1 MHRHPPNSAACVVLA
16 LLLGLLVAACAAVP
30 PLPDTKV
37 LIFGEQ
43 HDQPDHQRQVAAAV
57 TQLAH
62 SGRLGALVL
71 EMAEQ
76 GRSTAHLPR
85 DADAAQVRAALGWV
99 DWDWPTYEAVV
110 MAAVRAAVPVLGGN
124 LPRSRLR
131 EVMAD
136 TTLDSEFSNEVRAL
150 IATAVREGHCG
161 LLPAQQEPGMVRVQM
176 ARDRTL
182 AQTVV
187 QATALP
193 PGDRRVLLLTGAQH
207 ASRDRGV
214 PLHLARLG
222 MAVGVHVVLFGAD
235 DAGLAGDEQRS
246 AQITPRPDPCEGLR
260 RQLEKP
266 RPAS

>member
-1 MHRHPPNSAACVVLA
+1 MH
-16 LLLGLLVAACAAVP
+16 VAYVITRSDAMGGASVHVR
-30 PLPDTKV
+30 DMS
-37 LIFGEQ
+37 
-43 HDQPDHQRQVAAAV
+43 VAM
-57 TQLAH
+57 T
-62 SGRLGALVL
+62 RLGHRATVIVGGGGGEVTDRLSSAGVSFVMVPSL
-71 EMAEQ
+71 Q
-76 GRSTAHLPR
+76 RSIHPLR
-85 DADAAQVRAALGWV
+85 DVVAVAQVRAALGWV

-136 TTLDSEFSNEVRAL
+136 TTLDSEFSNEVRAP

-214 PLHLARLG
+214 PMHLARLG

-235 DAGLAGDEQRS
+235 DAGLSGDEQRS

-260 RQLEKP
+260 RQLVKP